1 MHRGGVMNKKA
12 IKPSVDL
19 VIARFAIF
27 GILAIL
33 FTILSVNGVTPWF
46 LWVLMLIGV
55 FSIFS
60 AAIEADEDSNAIKS
74 LSLAINNHFKKLE
87 RERDEYKGVAENLDE
102 MYVRECK
109 KSKGLQKQLE
119 RCGYTNNGGVLMK
132 PPIGEKPEFKPDIES
147 IARIEELQSRIGSA
161 RYTLEELRER
171 LLDNSEAQDLCD
183 LAYVILGGE
192 KTLKGVQ
199 YRQFQVGD
207 EITAQFN
214 NFMDVQVNVTG
225 IIREVKNGALL
236 Q

>member
-1 MHRGGVMNKKA
+1 MKNKT
-12 IKPSVDL
+12 IKPNVDL
-19 VIARFAIF
+19 VLARFAIF

-33 FTILSVNGVTPWF
+33 FTILSANGVTPWF

-60 AAIEADEDSNAIKS
+60 AAIDADEDSNAIKS

-132 PPIGEKPEFKPDIES
+132 PPIGEKPDLTPKHEL
-147 IARIEELQSRIGSA
+147 IARIEELQSRIGST

-171 LLDNSEAQDLCD
+171 LLDNSEALDLCD
-183 LAYVILGGE
+183 LAYLQLEEEMSPVNDQYEVHRLKAEEVI
-192 KTLKGVQ
+192 V
-199 YRQFQVGD
+199 
-207 EITAQFN
+207 
-214 NFMDVQVNVTG
+214 
-225 IIREVKNGALL
+225 NGASLTKHKVDL
-236 Q
+236 

>member
-1 MHRGGVMNKKA
+1 MNKKA

-60 AAIEADEDSNAIKS
+60 AAIDADEDSN
-74 LSLAINNHFKKLE
+74 AINNHFKKLE

-119 RCGYTNNGGVLMK
+119 RCGYTNIGGVLMK

-171 LLDNSEAQDLCD
+171 LLGNSEAQDLCD
-183 LAYVILGGE
+183 LAYLQLEEGMSPVNDQYEAHRLKAEEVI
-192 KTLKGVQ
+192 
-199 YRQFQVGD
+199 
-207 EITAQFN
+207 A
-214 NFMDVQVNVTG
+214 
-225 IIREVKNGALL
+225 NGASLTKHKVDL
-236 Q
+236 

>member
-1 MHRGGVMNKKA
+1 MNKKS

-19 VIARFAIF
+19 VLARTAIF

-33 FTILSVNGVTPWF
+33 FTMLSVNAVTPWF
-46 LWVLMLIGV
+46 LWLLMLIGV

-60 AAIEADEDSNAIKS
+60 AAIEADDDAEAVN
-74 LSLAINNHFKKLE
+74 KLE
-87 RERDEYKGVAENLDE
+87 KLVFNHHEMVKAEIDEYKAVAENLDE

-147 IARIEELQSRIGSA
+147 TVRIEELQSRIGSA

-183 LAYVILGGE
+183 LAYLQLEEEMSLVNDQYEAHRLKAEEVI
-192 KTLKGVQ
+192 
-199 YRQFQVGD
+199 
-207 EITAQFN
+207 A
-214 NFMDVQVNVTG
+214 
-225 IIREVKNGALL
+225 NGASLTTHKVDL
-236 Q
+236 

>member
-1 MHRGGVMNKKA
+1 MNKKA
-12 IKPSVDL
+12 IKPNVDL

-33 FTILSVNGVTPWF
+33 FTILCINGVTPWF

-60 AAIEADEDSNAIKS
+60 AAIDADEDSNAIKS

-147 IARIEELQSRIGSA
+147 TARIEELQSRIGSA

-183 LAYVILGGE
+183 LAYLQLEEEVSPVNDQYEAHRLKAEEVI
-192 KTLKGVQ
+192 
-199 YRQFQVGD
+199 
-207 EITAQFN
+207 A
-214 NFMDVQVNVTG
+214 
-225 IIREVKNGALL
+225 NGASLTKHKVDL
-236 Q
+236 